1 MLRKSR
7 ADGAHDIVDIED
19 ARDVERE
26 FHLAEALVMEHE
38 LRAVRMDEDVR
49 RAQVGFLLDGIRQM
63 LAFCMCEH
71 RRTGCIVDVDD
82 SRLALLAALLRHM
95 IEELRLREHVVLE
108 RLVVVEVIL
117 REIREDSRVKLDAR
131 YAVLVE
137 RVRRD
142 FHDDVVHALVAH
154 HRQRVLQLDDIR
166 RRIVDWQHLILDHDL
181 DRANESDLIACLAQ
195 DGARDVARRR
205 LAVRARDAHDAHLA
219 RRVVVEVRHDRVE
232 RRLQLLDAQHR
243 DALRHLDILARRH
256 DGACAR
262 RDSLRD
268 ELVAVNV
275 DARDADEERALL
287 HLARIVLD
295 ARDDRIAI
303 SDDDSILQEICQLTD
318 SFHCISSPRLR
329 LRSCRRGP
337 LPIINRIH
345 ASCKHKRSCSFDLQ
359 PLFHLIYFHAKNTS
373 SSGPACQAGSPRLP

>member
-1 MLRKSR
+1 M
-7 ADGAHDIVDIED
+7 
-19 ARDVERE
+19 
-26 FHLAEALVMEHE
+26 
-38 LRAVRMDEDVR
+38 
-49 RAQVGFLLDGIRQM
+49 
-63 LAFCMCEH
+63 
-71 RRTGCIVDVDD
+71 
-82 SRLALLAALLRHM
+82 
-95 IEELRLREHVVLE
+95 
-108 RLVVVEVIL
+108 
-117 REIREDSRVKLDAR
+117 
-131 YAVLVE
+131 
-137 RVRRD
+137 
-142 FHDDVVHALVAH
+142 
-154 HRQRVLQLDDIR
+154 LQLDDIR

-181 DRANESDLIACLAQ
+181 DRANEADLIACLAQ

-205 LAVRARDAHDAHLA
+205 LAVRARDAHDAHLT

-262 RDSLRD
+262 CDSLRD
-268 ELVAVNV
+268 ELVAVDM

-373 SSGPACQAGSPRLP
+373 SSGTACQAGSPRLP